1 MQKGNIC
8 KLKSTHPFKP
18 IIFNNSEILILGSF
32 PSLKSFENSFY
43 YAHPQNQFWKI
54 MSEITGYPARSRD
67 QRIWLLKQCKI
78 ALWDIVK
85 SCKREN
91 SSDSNL
97 KDIEVNDI
105 EALLREYP
113 TIKRVGFTSKLAQK
127 LYNTHF
133 KNLKIDTF
141 YLPSPSPA
149 YAAMKFEEKATKYR
163 EILELNI

>member
-1 MQKGNIC
+1 MQSI
-8 KLKSTHPFKP
+8 HPFKP
-18 IIFNNSEILILGSF
+18 IIFINSEVLILGSF

-43 YAHPQNQFWKI
+43 YAHPKNQFWKI

-67 QRIWLLKQCKI
+67 QRIWLLKQFKF
-78 ALWDIVK
+78 ALWDVVK
-85 SCKREN
+85 SCKRKN

-97 KDIEVNDI
+97 KDIEVNDL
-105 EALLREYP
+105 EALLSEYP

-133 KNLKIDTF
+133 KNLEIETF

-149 YAAMKFEEKATKYR
+149 YAAMKYEDKVAKYK
-163 EILELNI
+163 EILFKDNNAKK